1 MFMESATKYVNFIET
16 TDKVKELCEFHNVK
30 PLYIA
35 LTGSR
40 AYGYPKSDSDQD
52 ATFIF
57 YREPIN
63 YFSVSEIKDE
73 IRHPE
78 LDIKGWDLR
87 KFLNIL
93 SKSGW
98 NACEMLMAPSC
109 FFGNV
114 ALPGAPAP
122 SLIIKEL
129 KNYMQE
135 NVDKNKLISTLICCA
150 EKYNNNAWHVFKNA
164 KKPFEE
170 LDKASQDKFI
180 KNLLG
185 EARLILSAAY
195 IHTHGFFPE
204 VNLNALI
211 EDTLNEM
218 MVENYDLKNY
228 NFLASSIR
236 QLAAARIDDC
246 ENMISSDIIQVVS
259 EGISD
264 IGNKIATYHI
274 ADKARQEIVEKNQ
287 LALDKILKDF
297 MCT

>member
-1 MFMESATKYVNFIET
+1 MVSTTKYVNFIET
-16 TDKVKELCEFHNVK
+16 TDKVKELCELHNVK

-40 AYGYPKSDSDQD
+40 AYGYPKSGSDQD

-57 YREPIN
+57 YRDPIN

-109 FFGNV
+109 SFGN
-114 ALPGAPAP
+114 AAP
-122 SLIIKEL
+122 SLIKKEL

-135 NVDKNKLISTLICCA
+135 NADKNKLISTLLCCA
-150 EKYNNNAWHVFKNA
+150 ERYHNNAWHVLKNA

-170 LDKASQDKFI
+170 LDKTSQDNFI

-185 EARLILSAAY
+185 ETRLILSAAY
-195 IHTHGFFPE
+195 IHIHGFFPE

-218 MVENYDLKNY
+218 MVENYDIKNY

-246 ENMISSDIIQVVS
+246 ENMISSDIIQMVF
-259 EGISD
+259 EGISE

-274 ADKARQEIVEKNQ
+274 DDKTRQAIIEKNQ
-287 LALDKILKDF
+287 HAFDKILKDF
-297 MCT
+297 INSQFK